1 MRRAACARCD
11 DLYRLD
17 RAVNNS
23 PSPKDTIAALATPP
37 GRGGIAVL
45 RVSGPAA
52 IRIADHV
59 AGAQPPP
66 RQAVLRSFR
75 DARGRTIDKGL
86 LIVFPGPASYTGED
100 VVEFQ
105 GHGGPVVAD
114 ELLRVIL
121 SHGARSARPGEFTER
136 AYLND
141 RIDLAQAEAIAD
153 LIDSGSVAAARAAA
167 RSLSGEFSERVR
179 ALVDALTD
187 LRVRIE
193 AAIDFP
199 EEEIDFL
206 ADAEL
211 RHRMAALDV
220 RFQSLQQT
228 AAQGAILRD
237 GMNVVLA
244 GRPNAGKS
252 SLMNRLTGEDT
263 AIVTHLPGTTRD
275 LIKERIAIDGMP
287 LHVIDTA
294 GLRTQADVVEEE
306 GIRRARR
313 VMENADRVLL
323 VTDASVMS
331 ANSKPE
337 IPPHLPARVP
347 ITILRN
353 KVDLTDEAPGLCPGV
368 EPPVIRVSAAT
379 GAGIEDLRTHLKLV
393 MGYRSGSEGAL
404 SARRRHMTAL
414 GRAHEHLAEASRQL
428 TEFKAGELAAEE
440 LRLAQQT
447 LGEVTGEVTSDD
459 LLGQIF
465 ANFCIGK

>member
-1 MRRAACARCD
+1 M
-11 DLYRLD
+11 
-17 RAVNNS
+17 NS
-23 PSPKDTIAALATPP
+23 NPSPQDTIAALATPP
-37 GRGGIAVL
+37 GRGGVSIL

-52 IRIADHV
+52 IPIARHI
-59 AGAQPPP
+59 AGARPPP

-75 DARGRTIDKGL
+75 DGQGRLIDKGL

-141 RIDLAQAEAIAD
+141 RVDLAQAEAIAD
-153 LIDSGSVAAARAAA
+153 LIDSGSVEAARAAA
-167 RSLSGEFSERVR
+167 RSLTGEFSERVR
-179 ALVDALTD
+179 GLVDALTD

-211 RHRMAALDV
+211 RKRMDALHA
-220 RFQSLQQT
+220 RFQTLEQ
-228 AAQGAILRD
+228 AACQGAILRD

-252 SLMNRLTGEDT
+252 SLMNRLTGEHT

-275 LIKERIAIDGMP
+275 LIKERIAIGGMP

-294 GLRTQADVVEEE
+294 GLRTQADIVEEE
-306 GIRRARR
+306 GIRRARN
-313 VMENADRVLL
+313 VM
-323 VTDASVMS
+323 
-331 ANSKPE
+331 
-337 IPPHLPARVP
+337 
-347 ITILRN
+347 
-353 KVDLTDEAPGLCPGV
+353 
-368 EPPVIRVSAAT
+368 
-379 GAGIEDLRTHLKLV
+379 
-393 MGYRSGSEGAL
+393 
-404 SARRRHMTAL
+404 
-414 GRAHEHLAEASRQL
+414 
-428 TEFKAGELAAEE
+428 
-440 LRLAQQT
+440 
-447 LGEVTGEVTSDD
+447 
-459 LLGQIF
+459 
-465 ANFCIGK
+465 